1 MDINTRHVRTFLV
14 VAQELHFTRAADIL
28 GMAQPAL
35 TQQIQRL
42 ETALGTQLLL
52 RTSRRVSLT
61 DAGQL
66 VVDRF
71 GPLFA
76 QVDRD
81 LADVVRVG
89 HGEEGR
95 LDIGVVSSSLHLGPI
110 ARIEAFRR
118 QFPRVEIRIREG
130 FTATLIDQLRAGDV
144 DVATVRDPEE
154 HSGLAGQTVRSEKF
168 VAVIP
173 AGHELSQRPD
183 LRGSDIAREGLVF
196 FPEKAGRLAYAR
208 NLQPITESGHTPRV
222 VQEASTWATIINLVG
237 AGLGVTI
244 CPESAAF
251 NAPASVVVRELVGT
265 TARSRVETLHREP
278 ANRAVVRRY
287 LELDINEAHSVR
299 NLTRLAIQIVP

>member
-1 MDINTRHVRTFLV
+1 MNVDTHLLRTFLV
-14 VAQELHFTRAADIL
+14 VAEELHFTRAAEIL
-28 GMAQPAL
+28 GMAQPVL
-35 TQQIQRL
+35 TQRIQRL
-42 ETALGTQLLL
+42 EAALGTQLLV

-61 DAGQL
+61 DAGRL
-66 VVDRF
+66 MADRF
-71 GPLFA
+71 EPLIA

-95 LDIGVVSSSLHLGPI
+95 LDIGVVSSALLLGPI
-110 ARIEAFRR
+110 ARIEVFRR

-130 FTATLIDQLRAGDV
+130 FTATLIKQLRGGEV

-154 HSGLAGQTVRSEKF
+154 HAGLAGQTVLREKF
-168 VAVIP
+168 VAVMP
-173 AGHELSQRPD
+173 VGHELSRRPD
-183 LRGSDIAREGLVF
+183 LRGSDMAHEGLVF

-208 NLQPITESGHTPRV
+208 NLQPIMESGHTPRV
-222 VQEASTWATIINLVG
+222 VQEGSTWGTIINLVS

-244 CPESAAF
+244 CPESAAL

-265 TARSRVETLHREP
+265 AARSSVVTLHRGP

-287 LELDINEAHSVR
+287 LDLDTREA
-299 NLTRLAIQIVP
+299 